1 MAKRDTV
8 DTSTLRK
15 LAVEAGNAD
24 PRSVK
29 REILSPGSVRGEV
42 GRRIR
47 AVLER
52 HRQQGTVSEV
62 RADKAFMDM
71 LWALIDPV
79 IDRGDDPSI
88 VAARLGLTRETMF
101 SVALGVRV
109 PPAVLHQALAGY
121 AALHAESGK

>member
-1 MAKRDTV
+1 MGERDTV

-15 LAVEAGNAD
+15 LAFEAGNAD

-29 REILSPGSVRGEV
+29 REILSPGSVRGDV

-52 HRQQGTVSEV
+52 HRQHGTVSEV

-88 VAARLGLTRETMF
+88 VAARLGLTREMMF
-101 SVALGVRV
+101 LVALGAWV
-109 PPAVLHQALAGY
+109 PQTALQQAHAGY
-121 AALHAESGK
+121 AALTAGSDK